1 MSLKSHHDLTL
12 DIVGREISGRP
23 VPGRPRR
30 PAGPYLLGLPAL
42 LLSCVL
48 LVPIAC
54 TVVAAFKQPDGSF
67 GLKNFAVMG
76 DPAALIAVGNSL
88 AWIAVALGL
97 LVVGFLLALV
107 SYRLPGLWTFLQP
120 ALVIPFAVSV
130 LVSGATFR
138 LIFDSTP
145 ERGTV
150 TAVWTRLFGSSPVW
164 LGPGLFWLVLVS
176 AFGWTW
182 LGYVVSLFRAGL
194 DAIPDDVSRAVAAE
208 GVTGWRRLLVLE
220 LPLLRPIAGVVTLT
234 LVVAAVRVFDL
245 VLIVVPGPM
254 QRNADVLGLNWW
266 RATDAGEP
274 AGRTAALGVVLFA
287 IVALVAVV
295 GVRGLRRRR
304 WAVPA
309 RVVRPTAAVARA
321 KPSRRVRRVGWTV
334 GFAVGLFWIL
344 PAVVL
349 LATALHSPR
358 EAGLH
363 GWWSRHGLG
372 FDSFAAAANAGLLRA
387 LLSTVLIAAV
397 ATTVLMV
404 IAVPTAYLVAWGG
417 LPHWLGRVVSSSF
430 VVLAVTP
437 VQMYAA
443 PLGDAISAAGLA
455 GSRIALALIHAAA
468 GLPFAVL
475 LLRSAFA
482 SAPPVLV
489 AEALQGPARQSA
501 VLATVQRTYRPALVA
516 VAVLEFALVW
526 NDFIV
531 GFLISGAGTTPLSLV
546 LWGEARQFSASGGT
560 VAAAAVVASVVPV
573 VLLLSFWQK
582 VVHGLTVGSKP

>member
-1 MSLKSHHDLTL
+1 MGLQSNGLTL
-12 DIVGREISGRP
+12 EIVGREISGRP
-23 VPGRPRR
+23 VPGKPRR
-30 PAGPYLLGLPAL
+30 PSGPYLLGLPAL
-42 LLSCVL
+42 LLSSL
-48 LVPIAC
+48 LLIPIAV
-54 TVVAAFKQPDGSF
+54 TVVAAFRRPDGSF
-67 GLKNFAVMG
+67 GLGNFAVMG
-76 DPAALIAVGNSL
+76 DPAALHAVGNSL
-88 AWIAVALGL
+88 AWIAVALAL
-97 LVVGFLLALV
+97 VVVGFLLALV
-107 SYRLPGLWTFLQP
+107 SYRLPGLTTFLQP

-130 LVSGATFR
+130 LVSGVTFR
-138 LIFDSTP
+138 LIYDATP

-150 TAVWTRLFGSSPVW
+150 TAVWTELFGSSPVW

-194 DAIPDDVSRAVAAE
+194 DAIPDDVSRTVAAE
-208 GVTGWRRLLVLE
+208 GVTGWRRLLALE
-220 LPLLRPIAGVVTLT
+220 LPLLRPITGVVTLT
-234 LVVAAVRVFDL
+234 LVIAAVRVFDL

-254 QRNADVLGLNWW
+254 QRDADVLGLNWW
-266 RATDAGEP
+266 RATSTGEP

-287 IVALVAVV
+287 IVAAVAVT

-304 WAVPA
+304 WAMPVS
-309 RVVRPTAAVARA
+309 VVRPSLARSR
-321 KPSRRVRRVGWTV
+321 PSRRVRRIGWTV
-334 GFAVGLFWIL
+334 GFAVSLFWIL

-349 LATALHSPR
+349 VATALHSPR
-358 EAGLH
+358 EAGLR
-363 GWWSRHGLG
+363 GWWSLDGIG
-372 FDSFAAAANAGLLRA
+372 FDSFAAAVNAGLLRA
-387 LLSTVLIAAV
+387 LLSTLLISAV
-397 ATTVLMV
+397 ATLVLLV

-417 LPHWLGRVVSSSF
+417 LPHWLGRVVTSSF

-443 PLGDAISAAGLA
+443 PLRDAIGTAGLA
-455 GSRIALALIHAAA
+455 GSRVALALVHAAA

-531 GFLISGAGTTPLSLV
+531 GFLISGPGTTPLSLV
-546 LWGEARQFSASGGT
+546 LWGEARQFSASSGT

-573 VLLLSFWQK
+573 VLLLTFWQT
-582 VVHGLTVGSKP
+582 VVRGLTVGSKP

>member
-1 MSLKSHHDLTL
+1 MGLQSNGLSLE
-12 DIVGREISGRP
+12 IVGREISGRP
-23 VPGRPRR
+23 VPGKPRR

-42 LLSCVL
+42 LLSSLL
-48 LVPIAC
+48 LVPIAV
-54 TVVAAFKQPDGSF
+54 TVVQAFRTRDGSF
-67 GLKNFAVMG
+67 GLGNFAVMG
-76 DPAALIAVGNSL
+76 DPAALHAVGNSL

-97 LVVGFLLALV
+97 VVVGFLLAVV
-107 SYRLPGLWTFLQP
+107 SYRLPAVSSFLQP

-130 LVSGATFR
+130 LVSGVTFR
-138 LIFDSTP
+138 LIFDPTP

-150 TAVWTRLFGSSPVW
+150 TAVWTALFGSSPVW
-164 LGPGLFWLVLVS
+164 LGPGLVWLVLVS

-194 DAIPDDVSRAVAAE
+194 DAIPDDVSRTVAAE
-208 GVTGWRRLLVLE
+208 GVTGWRRLLALE
-220 LPLLRPIAGVVTLT
+220 LPMLRPITGVVTLT
-234 LVVAAVRVFDL
+234 LVIAAVRVFDL

-254 QRNADVLGLNWW
+254 QREADVLGLNWW
-266 RATDAGEP
+266 RATSAGDDP
-274 AGRTAALGVVLFA
+274 GRTAALGVVLFA
-287 IVALVAVV
+287 IVAAVAVI

-304 WAVPA
+304 WAMPVAVVPPDPSLRRPRPSKRA
-309 RVVRPTAAVARA
+309 RRI
-321 KPSRRVRRVGWTV
+321 GWTV
-334 GFAVGLFWIL
+334 GFAVGLVWIL

-349 LATALHSPR
+349 VATALHSPR
-358 EAGLH
+358 EAGLG
-363 GWWSRHGLG
+363 GWWSASGLG
-372 FDSFAAAANAGLLRA
+372 FSSFATAANAELFRA
-387 LLSTVLIAAV
+387 VLSTLLISFV
-397 ATTVLMV
+397 ATAVLLV

-417 LPHWLGRVVSSSF
+417 LPTWLGRLVTSAF

-443 PLGDAISAAGLA
+443 PLRDAIDTAGLT

-531 GFLISGAGTTPLSLV
+531 GFLISGAGTTPWSLV

-560 VAAAAVVASVVPV
+560 VAAAAVLASVVPA
-573 VLLLSFWQK
+573 VLLLSFWRT
-582 VVHGLTVGSKP
+582 VVRGLTIGSRR

>member
-1 MSLKSHHDLTL
+1 MGLQSNGLTL
-12 DIVGREISGRP
+12 EVVGREISGRP
-23 VPGRPRR
+23 VPGKPRR
-30 PAGPYLLGLPAL
+30 PASPYLLGLPAL
-42 LLSCVL
+42 LLSSL
-48 LVPIAC
+48 LLIPIGA
-54 TVVAAFKQPDGSF
+54 TVVAAFRRPDGSF
-67 GLKNFAVMG
+67 GLGNFAVMG
-76 DPAALIAVGNSL
+76 DPAALHAVGNSL
-88 AWIAVALGL
+88 AWIGVALGL
-97 LVVGFLLALV
+97 VAVGFLLALV
-107 SYRLPGLWTFLQP
+107 SYRLPGLSTFLQP

-138 LIFDSTP
+138 LIYDSSP
-145 ERGTV
+145 ERGSV
-150 TAVWTRLFGSSPVW
+150 TAVATRLFGSSPVW

-194 DAIPDDVSRAVAAE
+194 DAIPDDVSRTVAAE
-208 GVTGWRRLLVLE
+208 GVTGWRLLFALE
-220 LPLLRPIAGVVTLT
+220 LPLLRPITGVVTLT
-234 LVVAAVRVFDL
+234 LVIAAVRVFDL
-245 VLIVVPGPM
+245 ILIVVPGPM
-254 QRNADVLGLNWW
+254 QRDADVLGLNWW
-266 RATDAGEP
+266 RATSTGEP

-287 IVALVAVV
+287 IVAAVAVI

-304 WAVPA
+304 WAMPVA
-309 RVVRPTAAVARA
+309 VVKPDPSLGRS
-321 KPSRRVRRVGWTV
+321 KPSRRVRRIGWTV

-349 LATALHSPR
+349 VATALHSPR

-363 GWWSRHGLG
+363 GWWSTAGLG
-372 FDSFAAAANAGLLRA
+372 LDSFAAAANAGLLRA
-387 LLSTVLIAAV
+387 LLSTVLISAV
-397 ATTVLMV
+397 ATIVLLV

-417 LPHWLGRVVSSSF
+417 LPQWLGRVVTSAF

-443 PLGDAISAAGLA
+443 PLRDAISAAGLA
-455 GSRIALALIHAAA
+455 GSRVALALVHAAA

-516 VAVLEFALVW
+516 VAVLEFVLVW

-531 GFLISGAGTTPLSLV
+531 GFLISGSGTTPLSLV
-546 LWGEARQFSASGGT
+546 LWGEARQFASSSGT

-573 VLLLSFWQK
+573 VLLLSFWPT
-582 VVHGLTVGSKP
+582 VVRGLTVGSKP

>member
-1 MSLKSHHDLTL
+1 MGLQSNGLSLE
-12 DIVGREISGRP
+12 IVGREISGRP
-23 VPGRPRR
+23 VPGKPRR
-30 PAGPYLLGLPAL
+30 PLGPYLLGLPAL
-42 LLSCVL
+42 LLSCLL
-48 LVPIAC
+48 LVPIGV
-54 TVVAAFKQPDGSF
+54 TVVAAFRRPDGSF
-67 GLKNFAVMG
+67 GLGNFAVMG
-76 DPAALIAVGNSL
+76 DPAALHAVTNSL
-88 AWIAVALGL
+88 AWIAVALAL
-97 LVVGFLLALV
+97 VVVGFLLALV
-107 SYRLPGLWTFLQP
+107 SYRLPGLSTFLQP

-130 LVSGATFR
+130 LVSGVTFR
-138 LIFDSTP
+138 LIFDATP

-150 TAVWTRLFGSSPVW
+150 TAVWTELFGSSPVW

-194 DAIPDDVSRAVAAE
+194 DAIPDDVSRTVAAE
-208 GVTGWRRLLVLE
+208 GVTGWRRLRALE
-220 LPLLRPIAGVVTLT
+220 LPLLRPITGVVTLT
-234 LVVAAVRVFDL
+234 LVIAAVRVFDL

-254 QRNADVLGLNWW
+254 QGDADVLGLNWW
-266 RATDAGEP
+266 RATGTGEP

-287 IVALVAVV
+287 IVAAVAVI

-304 WAVPA
+304 WAMPV
-309 RVVRPTAAVARA
+309 RVVRADPSVGRSR
-321 KPSRRVRRVGWTV
+321 PSRRVRRIGWTV

-349 LATALHSPR
+349 VATALHSPR
-358 EAGLH
+358 EAGLR
-363 GWWSRHGLG
+363 GWWSVEGLG
-372 FDSFAAAANAGLLRA
+372 FESFAAAANAGLLRA
-387 LLSTVLIAAV
+387 LLSTVLISTIATAV
-397 ATTVLMV
+397 LLV

-417 LPHWLGRVVSSSF
+417 LPQWLGRVVTSSF

-443 PLGDAISAAGLA
+443 PLRDAIGTAGLA
-455 GSRIALALIHAAA
+455 GSRVALALVHAAA

-501 VLATVQRTYRPALVA
+501 VLATVQRAYRPALVA
-516 VAVLEFALVW
+516 VAVLEFSLVW

-531 GFLISGAGTTPLSLV
+531 GFLISGPGTTPLSLV
-546 LWGEARQFSASGGT
+546 LWGEARQFSAASGT
-560 VAAAAVVASVVPV
+560 VAAAAVVASVVPA
-573 VLLLSFWQK
+573 VLLVSFWPT
-582 VVHGLTVGSKP
+582 VVRGLTVGSKP

>member
-1 MSLKSHHDLTL
+1 MGLQSNGLSLE
-12 DIVGREISGRP
+12 IVGREISGRP
-23 VPGRPRR
+23 VPGKPRR
-30 PAGPYLLGLPAL
+30 PASPYLLGLPAL
-42 LLSCVL
+42 LLSSL
-48 LVPIAC
+48 LLIPIAV
-54 TVVAAFKQPDGSF
+54 TVVAAFRRPDGSF
-67 GLKNFAVMG
+67 GLANFAVMG
-76 DPAALIAVGNSL
+76 DPAALHAVGNSL

-97 LVVGFLLALV
+97 VVVGFLLALV
-107 SYRLPGLWTFLQP
+107 SYRLPGLSTFLQP
-120 ALVIPFAVSV
+120 ALVLPFAVSV

-138 LIFDSTP
+138 LIYDATP

-194 DAIPDDVSRAVAAE
+194 DAIPDDVSRTVTAE
-208 GVTGWRRLLVLE
+208 GVTGWRRLLALE
-220 LPLLRPIAGVVTLT
+220 LPLLRPITGVITLT
-234 LVVAAVRVFDL
+234 LVIAAVRVFDL
-245 VLIVVPGPM
+245 ILIVVPGPM
-254 QRNADVLGLNWW
+254 QRDADVLGLNWW
-266 RATDAGEP
+266 RATSTGEP

-287 IVALVAVV
+287 VVAAVAVI

-304 WAVPA
+304 WAMPVS
-309 RVVRPTAAVARA
+309 VVRPDPALGRSR
-321 KPSRRVRRVGWTV
+321 PSRRVRRIGWTV

-349 LATALHSPR
+349 VATALHSPR
-358 EAGLH
+358 EAGLR
-363 GWWSRHGLG
+363 GWWSVHGLG
-372 FDSFAAAANAGLLRA
+372 LDSFIDAANAGLLRA
-387 LLSTVLIAAV
+387 LLSTVLISSV
-397 ATTVLMV
+397 ATIVLLV

-417 LPHWLGRVVSSSF
+417 LPHWLGRVVTSAF

-443 PLGDAISAAGLA
+443 PLRDAISTAGLA
-455 GSRIALALIHAAA
+455 GSRIALALVHAAA

-546 LWGEARQFSASGGT
+546 LWGEARQFSSSSGT

-573 VLLLSFWQK
+573 VLLLSFWQT
-582 VVHGLTVGSKP
+582 VVRGLTVGSKP

>member
-1 MSLKSHHDLTL
+1 MGLQSNGLSLE
-12 DIVGREISGRP
+12 IVGREISGRP
-23 VPGRPRR
+23 VPGKPRR

-42 LLSCVL
+42 LLSSVL
-48 LVPIAC
+48 LVPIAV
-54 TVVAAFKQPDGSF
+54 TVVQAFRTRDGSF
-67 GLKNFAVMG
+67 GLGNFAVMS
-76 DPAALIAVGNSL
+76 DPAALHAVGNSL

-97 LVVGFLLALV
+97 VAVGFLLALV
-107 SYRLPGLWTFLQP
+107 SYRLPGVSSFLQP
-120 ALVIPFAVSV
+120 ALVIPFAVSI
-130 LVSGATFR
+130 LVSGVTFR
-138 LIFDSTP
+138 LIFDPTP

-150 TAVWTRLFGSSPVW
+150 TAVWTSLFGSSPTW
-164 LGPGLFWLVLVS
+164 LGPGLVWLVLVS

-194 DAIPDDVSRAVAAE
+194 DAIPDDVSRTVAAE
-208 GVTGWRRLLVLE
+208 GVTGWRRLLALE
-220 LPLLRPIAGVVTLT
+220 LPMLRPITGVVTLT
-234 LVVAAVRVFDL
+234 LVIAAVRVFDL

-254 QRNADVLGLNWW
+254 QREADVLGLNWW
-266 RATDAGEP
+266 RATSAGDDP
-274 AGRTAALGVVLFA
+274 GRTAALGVVLFA
-287 IVALVAVV
+287 IVAAVAVI

-304 WAVPA
+304 WAMPVAVVPPDPSL
-309 RVVRPTAAVARA
+309 RRPR
-321 KPSRRVRRVGWTV
+321 PSKRVRRIGWTV
-334 GFAVGLFWIL
+334 GFAVGLVWIL

-349 LATALHSPR
+349 VATALHSPR
-358 EAGLH
+358 EAGLR
-363 GWWSRHGLG
+363 GWWSTSGLG
-372 FDSFAAAANAGLLRA
+372 FSSFSAAANAGLFRA
-387 LLSTVLIAAV
+387 VLSTLLISFIATAVL
-397 ATTVLMV
+397 LV

-417 LPHWLGRVVSSSF
+417 LPTWLGRVVTSAF

-443 PLGDAISAAGLA
+443 PLRDAIDAAGLA

-531 GFLISGAGTTPLSLV
+531 GFLISGAGTTPWSLV

-560 VAAAAVVASVVPV
+560 VAAAAVVASVVPA
-573 VLLLSFWQK
+573 VLLLSFWRT
-582 VVHGLTVGSKP
+582 VVRGLTIGSRP

>member
-1 MSLKSHHDLTL
+1 MGLQSNGLSLE
-12 DIVGREISGRP
+12 IVGREISGRP
-23 VPGRPRR
+23 VPGKPRR
-30 PAGPYLLGLPAL
+30 AAGPYLLGLPAL
-42 LLSCVL
+42 LLSSL
-48 LVPIAC
+48 LLIPIAV
-54 TVVAAFKQPDGSF
+54 TVVAAFREPGGSF
-67 GLKNFAVMG
+67 GFGNFAVMS
-76 DPAALIAVGNSL
+76 DPAALHAVGNSL

-97 LVVGFLLALV
+97 VVVGLLLALI
-107 SYRLPGLWTFLQP
+107 SYRLPGLSTFLQP

-130 LVSGATFR
+130 LASGATFR
-138 LIFDSTP
+138 LIFDPTP

-150 TAVWTRLFGSSPVW
+150 TAVWTKLFGSSPVW

-194 DAIPDDVSRAVAAE
+194 DAIPHDVSRAIAAE
-208 GVTGWRRLLVLE
+208 GVTGWRRVLALE
-220 LPLLRPIAGVVTLT
+220 LPLLRPITGVVTLT
-234 LVVAAVRVFDL
+234 LVIAAVRVFDL

-254 QRNADVLGLNWW
+254 QRDADILGLHWW
-266 RATDAGEP
+266 RATAAGE
-274 AGRTAALGVVLFA
+274 AEGRTAALGVVLFA
-287 IVALVAVV
+287 VVSAVAVI

-304 WAVPA
+304 WAVPVSVLRKDA
-309 RVVRPTAAVARA
+309 TLGRP
-321 KPSRRVRRVGWTV
+321 KLSRRARRIGWTA
-334 GFAVGLFWIL
+334 GFVVGLFWVL

-349 LATALHSPR
+349 VATALHSPR
-358 EAGLH
+358 EAGLG
-363 GWWSRHGLG
+363 GWWSLRGIGL
-372 FDSFAAAANAGLLRA
+372 DSFAAAANAGLLRA
-387 LLSTVLIAAV
+387 LLSTVLISSV
-397 ATTVLMV
+397 ATIVLLV

-417 LPHWLGRVVSSSF
+417 LPHWLGRVVTSAF

-443 PLGDAISAAGLA
+443 PLRDAINTAGLA
-455 GSRIALALIHAAA
+455 GSRITLALVHAAA

-482 SAPPVLV
+482 SAPPALV

-573 VLLLSFWQK
+573 VLLLSFWQT
-582 VVHGLTVGSKP
+582 VVRGLTVGSKP

>member
-1 MSLKSHHDLTL
+1 MGLQSNGLSLEV
-12 DIVGREISGRP
+12 VGREVSGRP
-23 VPGRPRR
+23 VPGKPRR

-42 LLSCVL
+42 LLSCLL
-48 LVPIAC
+48 LVPIGV
-54 TVVAAFKQPDGSF
+54 TVVAAFRTPDGF
-67 GLKNFAVMG
+67 GFGNFAVMG
-76 DPAALIAVGNSL
+76 DPGALRAVGNSL
-88 AWIAVALGL
+88 LWVLVAFGL
-97 LVVGFLLALV
+97 VVVGFLLALL
-107 SYRLPGLWTFLQP
+107 SYRLPAVTSFLQP

-138 LIFDSTP
+138 LIFDATP

-150 TAVWTRLFGSSPVW
+150 TAVWTQLFGSSPVW

-194 DAIPDDVSRAVAAE
+194 DAIPDDVSRTLAAE
-208 GVTGWRRLLVLE
+208 GVSGWRRLSMLE
-220 LPLLRPIAGVVTLT
+220 IPLLRPITGVVTLT
-234 LVVAAVRVFDL
+234 LVIAAVRVFDL

-254 QRNADVLGLNWW
+254 QRSADVLGLNWW
-266 RATDAGEP
+266 RATTTGADP
-274 AGRTAALGVVLFA
+274 GRTAALGVVLFA
-287 IVALVAVV
+287 IVAAVGV
-295 GVRGLRRRR
+295 IGVRGLRRRR
-304 WAVPA
+304 WAMPVAVVPPDA
-309 RVVRPTAAVARA
+309 SVGRP
-321 KPSRRVRRVGWTV
+321 KPSKRVRRIGWIV
-334 GFAVGLFWIL
+334 GFAVSLVWIL

-349 LATALHSPR
+349 VATALHSPR
-358 EAGLH
+358 EAGLR
-363 GWWSRHGLG
+363 GWWSLSGLG
-372 FDSFAAAANAGLLRA
+372 FSSFAAAANVGLFRA
-387 LLSTVLIAAV
+387 LLSTVLIAGAATAV
-397 ATTVLMV
+397 LLV

-417 LPHWLGRVVSSSF
+417 LPQWLGRVVTSVF

-443 PLGDAISAAGLA
+443 PLRDAIGAAGLA
-455 GSRIALALIHAAA
+455 GSRLALALVHAAA

-482 SAPPVLV
+482 SAPPALV
-489 AEALQGPARQSA
+489 SEALQGPARQSA

-531 GFLISGAGTTPLSLV
+531 GFLISGPGTTPLSLV
-546 LWGEARQFSASGGT
+546 LWGEARQFSSSSGT

-573 VLLLSFWQK
+573 VLMLSFWQT
-582 VVHGLTVGSKP
+582 VVRGLTVGSRP

>member
-1 MSLKSHHDLTL
+1 MGLRSNGLSLE
-12 DIVGREISGRP
+12 IVGREISGRP
-23 VPGRPRR
+23 VPGKPRR

-42 LLSCVL
+42 LLSSLL
-48 LVPIAC
+48 LVPIAV
-54 TVVAAFKQPDGSF
+54 TVVAAFRTPDGSF
-67 GLKNFAVMG
+67 GFGNFAVMG
-76 DPAALIAVGNSL
+76 DRAALHAVGNSL
-88 AWIAVALGL
+88 AWVGVAFALV
-97 LVVGFLLALV
+97 VVGFLLALL
-107 SYRLPGLWTFLQP
+107 SYRLPGVMSFLQP

-138 LIFDSTP
+138 LIFDPAPEHGTLAAVSTK
-145 ERGTV
+145 
-150 TAVWTRLFGSSPVW
+150 LFGSSPVW

-194 DAIPDDVSRAVAAE
+194 DAIPDDVSRTIAAE
-208 GVTGWRRLLVLE
+208 GVTGWRRLRALE
-220 LPLLRPIAGVVTLT
+220 LPMLRPITGVVTLT

-254 QRNADVLGLNWW
+254 QRDADVLGLNWW
-266 RATDAGEP
+266 RATSAGDNT
-274 AGRTAALGVVLFA
+274 GRTAALGVVLFA
-287 IVALVAVV
+287 IVAAVAVI

-304 WAVPA
+304 WAMPVS
-309 RVVRPTAAVARA
+309 VVAPDPSLRRR
-321 KPSRRVRRVGWTV
+321 KPSRRVRRTGWVV
-334 GFAVGLFWIL
+334 GFLVALFWTL
-344 PAVVL
+344 PAVILV
-349 LATALHSPR
+349 ATAFHSPR
-358 EAGLH
+358 QAGLR
-363 GWWSRHGLG
+363 GWWSADGLG
-372 FDSFAAAANAGLLRA
+372 FSSFSAAANVGLLRA
-387 LLSTVLIAAV
+387 LLSTLLIAAI
-397 ATTVLMV
+397 ATAVLLV

-417 LPHWLGRVVSSSF
+417 LPTWLGRVVMSAF

-443 PLGDAISAAGLA
+443 PLRDAMGAAGLA
-455 GSRIALALIHAAA
+455 GSRVALALVHAAA

-482 SAPPVLV
+482 SAPPALV

-546 LWGEARQFSASGGT
+546 LWGEARQFSTSAGT

-573 VLLLSFWQK
+573 VLLLSFWQT
-582 VVHGLTVGSKP
+582 VVRGLTVGSKP

>member
-1 MSLKSHHDLTL
+1 MGLQTNGLSLEV
-12 DIVGREISGRP
+12 VGREVSGRP

-42 LLSCVL
+42 LLSCLL
-48 LVPIAC
+48 LVPIGV
-54 TVVAAFKQPDGSF
+54 TVVAAFRTPDGF
-67 GLKNFAVMG
+67 GFGNFAVMG
-76 DPAALIAVGNSL
+76 DPGALRAVGNSL
-88 AWIAVALGL
+88 LWVLVAFGIV
-97 LVVGFLLALV
+97 VVGFVLALL
-107 SYRLPGLWTFLQP
+107 SHRLPALTTFLQP

-138 LIFDSTP
+138 LIFDPTP

-150 TAVWTRLFGSSPVW
+150 TAVWTRLFGTSPVW

-194 DAIPDDVSRAVAAE
+194 EAIPDDVARTVAAE
-208 GVTGWRRLLVLE
+208 GLTGWRRLRVLE
-220 LPLLRPIAGVVTLT
+220 VPLLRPISGVVTLT
-234 LVVAAVRVFDL
+234 LVIAAVRVFDL
-245 VLIVVPGPM
+245 VLIVVPGSM
-254 QRNADVLGLNWW
+254 QRSAGVLGLHWW
-266 RATDAGEP
+266 RETTTGDDS
-274 AGRTAALGVVLFA
+274 GRTAALGVVLFA
-287 IVALVAVV
+287 IVAAVGV
-295 GVRGLRRRR
+295 IGVRGLRRRR
-304 WAVPA
+304 WAMPVTVVPPD
-309 RVVRPTAAVARA
+309 RSVGRP
-321 KPSRRVRRVGWTV
+321 KPSRRVRRIGWVV
-334 GFAVGLFWIL
+334 GFVVSLAWIF

-349 LATALHSPR
+349 VATALHSPQ

-363 GWWSRHGLG
+363 GWWSLSGLG
-372 FDSFAAAANAGLLRA
+372 FSSFGAAANVGLFRA
-387 LLSTVLIAAV
+387 LLSTLLIAGAATAV
-397 ATTVLMV
+397 LLV

-417 LPHWLGRVVSSSF
+417 LPQWLGRAVMSVF

-443 PLGDAISAAGLA
+443 PLRDAIGTAGLA
-455 GSRIALALIHAAA
+455 GSRIALALVHAAA

-482 SAPPVLV
+482 SAPPALV
-489 AEALQGPARQSA
+489 SEALQGPARQST
-501 VLATVQRTYRPALVA
+501 VLATVQRTYRPALIA

-531 GFLISGAGTTPLSLV
+531 GFLISGPGTTPLSLV
-546 LWGEARQFSASGGT
+546 LWGEARQFSASSGT

-573 VLLLSFWQK
+573 VLMLSFWQT
-582 VVHGLTVGSKP
+582 VVRGLTVGNKP

>member
-1 MSLKSHHDLTL
+1 
-12 DIVGREISGRP
+12 
-23 VPGRPRR
+23 
-30 PAGPYLLGLPAL
+30 
-42 LLSCVL
+42 
-48 LVPIAC
+48 
-54 TVVAAFKQPDGSF
+54 
-67 GLKNFAVMG
+67 
-76 DPAALIAVGNSL
+76 
-88 AWIAVALGL
+88 
-97 LVVGFLLALV
+97 
-107 SYRLPGLWTFLQP
+107 
-120 ALVIPFAVSV
+120 V

-138 LIFDSTP
+138 LLFDPTP

-194 DAIPDDVSRAVAAE
+194 DAIPDDVTRTITAE
-208 GVTGWRRLLVLE
+208 GVRGWRRLRALE
-220 LPLLRPIAGVVTLT
+220 IPLLRPITGVVTLT
-234 LVVAAVRVFDL
+234 LVIAAVRVFDL
-245 VLIVVPGPM
+245 VLIVVPGSM
-254 QRNADVLGLNWW
+254 QRSADVLGLNWW
-266 RATDAGEP
+266 RATTTGGD

-287 IVALVAVV
+287 IVAAVGLI

-304 WAVPA
+304 WAMPVT
-309 RVVRPTAAVARA
+309 VVRPDASLGRP
-321 KPSRRVRRVGWTV
+321 KPTRRVRRLGWFT
-334 GFAVGLFWIL
+334 GFAVALVWIF

-349 LATALHSPR
+349 VATALHSPR
-358 EAGLH
+358 EAGLR
-363 GWWSRHGLG
+363 GWWSSSGLG
-372 FDSFAAAANAGLLRA
+372 FSSFGAAANVGLFRA
-387 LLSTVLIAAV
+387 LLSTLVIATAATAVL
-397 ATTVLMV
+397 LV

-417 LPHWLGRVVSSSF
+417 LPTRLGRIAMGVF

-443 PLGDAISAAGLA
+443 PLRDAIDTAGLA
-455 GSRIALALIHAAA
+455 GSRVALALVHAAA

-482 SAPPVLV
+482 SAPPALV
-489 AEALQGPARQSA
+489 SEALQGPARQSA

-531 GFLISGAGTTPLSLV
+531 GFLISGPGTTPLSLV
-546 LWGEARQFSASGGT
+546 LWGEARQFSTSSGP

-573 VLLLSFWQK
+573 VLMLSFWRT
-582 VVHGLTVGSKP
+582 VVRGLTTGSRP

>member
-1 MSLKSHHDLTL
+1 MGLQTNGLSLE
-12 DIVGREISGRP
+12 IVGREISGRP
-23 VPGRPRR
+23 VPGKPRR

-42 LLSCVL
+42 LLSSL
-48 LVPIAC
+48 LLIPVGI
-54 TVVAAFKQPDGSF
+54 TVVAAFRLPDGSF
-67 GLKNFAVMG
+67 GLGNFAVMG
-76 DPAALIAVGNSL
+76 DPDALHAVGNSV
-88 AWIAVALGL
+88 AWIGVALGL
-97 LVVGFLLALV
+97 VVVGFLLAVV
-107 SYRLPGLWTFLQP
+107 SYRLPGVSSFLQP
-120 ALVIPFAVSV
+120 ALVFPFAVSV

-138 LIFDSTP
+138 LIFDPAP

-150 TAVWTRLFGSSPVW
+150 TAVSTALFGSSPVW

-194 DAIPDDVSRAVAAE
+194 DAIPDDVSRTVAAE
-208 GVTGWRRLLVLE
+208 GLTGLRRLRMLE
-220 LPLLRPIAGVVTLT
+220 LPLLRPITGVVTLT
-234 LVVAAVRVFDL
+234 LVIAAVRVFDL

-266 RATDAGEP
+266 RATSTGGDP
-274 AGRTAALGVVLFA
+274 GRAAALGVVLFA
-287 IVALVAVV
+287 IVAAVAVI

-304 WAVPA
+304 WAMPVS
-309 RVVRPTAAVARA
+309 VVGADRSVRRPR
-321 KPSRRVRRVGWTV
+321 PSSRSRRIGWTV
-334 GFAVGLFWIL
+334 GFAVGLVWVL
-344 PAVVL
+344 PAIVL
-349 LATALHSPR
+349 VATA
-358 EAGLH
+358 
-363 GWWSRHGLG
+363 GLG
-372 FDSFAAAANAGLLRA
+372 LESFTDAANAGLFRA
-387 LLSTVLIAAV
+387 LLSTLLIASI
-397 ATTVLMV
+397 ATVVVLV

-417 LPHWLGRVVSSSF
+417 LPTWLGRVVTSAF

-443 PLGDAISAAGLA
+443 PLRDAIGAAGLA
-455 GSRIALALIHAAA
+455 GSRIALGLIHAAA

-531 GFLISGAGTTPLSLV
+531 GFLISGSGTTPLSLV
-546 LWGEARQFSASGGT
+546 LWGEARQFSASSGT

-573 VLLLSFWQK
+573 VLLLTFWRT
-582 VVHGLTVGSKP
+582 VVRGLTVGGRR

>member
-1 MSLKSHHDLTL
+1 MGLQTNGLTL
-12 DIVGREISGRP
+12 EIVGREISGRP
-23 VPGRPRR
+23 VPGKPRR

-42 LLSCVL
+42 LLSSL
-48 LVPIAC
+48 LLIPVGV
-54 TVVAAFKQPDGSF
+54 TVVAAFRLPDGSF
-67 GLKNFAVMG
+67 GFGNFAVMG
-76 DPAALIAVGNSL
+76 DPEALHAVGNSL
-88 AWIAVALGL
+88 AWVGVALGL
-97 LVVGFLLALV
+97 VVVGFLLAVV
-107 SYRLPGLWTFLQP
+107 SYRLPGVSSFLQP

-138 LIFDSTP
+138 LIFDPAP

-150 TAVWTRLFGSSPVW
+150 TAVSTALFGSSPVW

-194 DAIPDDVSRAVAAE
+194 DAIPDDVSRTIAAE
-208 GVTGWRRLLVLE
+208 GVTGLRRLRMLE
-220 LPLLRPIAGVVTLT
+220 LPLLRPITGVVTLT
-234 LVVAAVRVFDL
+234 LVIAAVRVFDL

-266 RATDAGEP
+266 RATSTGSDP
-274 AGRTAALGVVLFA
+274 GRAAALGMVLFA
-287 IVALVAVV
+287 IVAAVAVI

-304 WAVPA
+304 WAMPVS
-309 RVVRPTAAVARA
+309 VVGADRSLRKPR
-321 KPSRRVRRVGWTV
+321 PSRRSRRIGWTI
-334 GFAVGLFWIL
+334 GFAVGLFWVL
-344 PAVVL
+344 PAIILV
-349 LATALHSPR
+349 ATAFHSPR
-358 EAGLH
+358 EAGLR
-363 GWWSRHGLG
+363 GWWSTAGLG
-372 FDSFAAAANAGLLRA
+372 FESFRAAANAGLFRA
-387 LLSTVLIAAV
+387 LLSTLLIASI
-397 ATTVLMV
+397 ATVVVLV

-417 LPHWLGRVVSSSF
+417 LPTWLGRVVTSAF

-443 PLGDAISAAGLA
+443 PLRDAIGAAGLA
-455 GSRIALALIHAAA
+455 GSRIALGLIHAAA

-531 GFLISGAGTTPLSLV
+531 GFLISGPGTTPLSLV
-546 LWGEARQFSASGGT
+546 LWGEARQFSASSGT

-573 VLLLSFWQK
+573 VLLLTFWRT
-582 VVHGLTVGSKP
+582 VVRGFTVGGRR

>member
-1 MSLKSHHDLTL
+1 MSLRTNGLSLE
-12 DIVGREISGRP
+12 IVGREISGRP
-23 VPGRPRR
+23 VPGKPRR

-42 LLSCVL
+42 LLTSL
-48 LVPIAC
+48 LLIPIGF
-54 TVVAAFKQPDGSF
+54 TVVAALKNPDGSF
-67 GLKNFAVMG
+67 GLGNFAVMS
-76 DPAALIAVGNSL
+76 DPAALRAVGNSL
-88 AWIAVALGL
+88 AWIGVALGF
-97 LVVGFLLALV
+97 VVLGFLLALV

-130 LVSGATFR
+130 LVSGVTFR
-138 LIFDSTP
+138 LIFDVTP

-150 TAVWTRLFGSSPVW
+150 TAVWTQLFGSSPVW

-194 DAIPDDVSRAVAAE
+194 DAIPDDVSRTLAAE
-208 GVTGWRRLLVLE
+208 GVTGWRRLLALE
-220 LPLLRPIAGVVTLT
+220 LPLLRPITGVVTLT
-234 LVVAAVRVFDL
+234 LVIAAVRVFDL
-245 VLIVVPGPM
+245 VLIVVPGSM
-254 QRNADVLGLNWW
+254 QRDADVLGLNWW
-266 RATDAGEP
+266 RATTAGEP
-274 AGRTAALGVVLFA
+274 DGRTAALGVVLFA
-287 IVALVAVV
+287 VVAAVAVI
-295 GVRGLRRRR
+295 GVRGLGRRR
-304 WAVPA
+304 WAVPVS
-309 RVVRPTAAVARA
+309 VVRPDPALSRSR
-321 KPSRRVRRVGWTV
+321 PSRRVRRIGWTA
-334 GFAVGLFWIL
+334 GFAVGLIWVL
-344 PAVVL
+344 PAVIL

-363 GWWSRHGLG
+363 GWWSLKGLG
-372 FDSFAAAANAGLLRA
+372 LDSFTDAANAGLLRA
-387 LLSTVLIAAV
+387 LLSTVLIAGV
-397 ATTVLMV
+397 ATTVLLV

-417 LPHWLGRVVSSSF
+417 LPHWLGRLVTSLF

-443 PLGDAISAAGLA
+443 PLRDAMSAAGLA
-455 GSRIALALIHAAA
+455 GSRVSLGLVHAAA

-482 SAPPVLV
+482 SAPPQLV

-546 LWGEARQFSASGGT
+546 LWGEARQFSSSSGT

-573 VLLLSFWQK
+573 VLLLTFWQK
-582 VVHGLTVGSKP
+582 VVRGLTVGSKP

>member
-1 MSLKSHHDLTL
+1 MGLQSNGLTL
-12 DIVGREISGRP
+12 EIVGREISGRP
-23 VPGRPRR
+23 VPGKPRR
-30 PAGPYLLGLPAL
+30 PLGPYLLGLPAL
-42 LLSCVL
+42 LLSCLL
-48 LVPIAC
+48 LVPITV
-54 TVVAAFKQPDGSF
+54 TVVAAFKDPDGSF
-67 GLKNFAVMG
+67 GLGNFAVMG
-76 DPAALIAVGNSL
+76 DPAALHAVGNSL
-88 AWIAVALGL
+88 AWIAVALAL
-97 LVVGFLLALV
+97 VVVGFLLALV
-107 SYRLPGLWTFLQP
+107 SYRLPGLSTFLQP

-130 LVSGATFR
+130 LVSGVTFR
-138 LIFDSTP
+138 LIYDATP

-150 TAVWTRLFGSSPVW
+150 TAVWTKLFGSSPVW

-194 DAIPDDVSRAVAAE
+194 DAIPDDVSRTLAAE
-208 GVTGWRRLLVLE
+208 GVTGWRRLLALE
-220 LPLLRPIAGVVTLT
+220 LPLLRPITGVVTLT
-234 LVVAAVRVFDL
+234 LVIAAVRVFDL

-254 QRNADVLGLNWW
+254 QGDADVLGLNWW
-266 RATDAGEP
+266 RATSTGEP
-274 AGRTAALGVVLFA
+274 VGRTAALGVVLFA
-287 IVALVAVV
+287 IVAAVAVI

-304 WAVPA
+304 WAMPVS
-309 RVVRPTAAVARA
+309 VARSSLA
-321 KPSRRVRRVGWTV
+321 RSRPSRRVRRIGWTV
-334 GFAVGLFWIL
+334 GFAVSLFWIL

-349 LATALHSPR
+349 VATALHSPR
-358 EAGLH
+358 EAGLR
-363 GWWSRHGLG
+363 GWWSLDGIGL
-372 FDSFAAAANAGLLRA
+372 DSFTAAVNAGLLRA
-387 LLSTVLIAAV
+387 LLSTLLISAV
-397 ATTVLMV
+397 ATLVLLV

-417 LPHWLGRVVSSSF
+417 LPHWLGRMVTSSF

-443 PLGDAISAAGLA
+443 PLRDAIGTAGLA
-455 GSRIALALIHAAA
+455 GSRVALALVHAAA

-531 GFLISGAGTTPLSLV
+531 GFLISGPGTTPLSLV
-546 LWGEARQFSASGGT
+546 LWGEARQFSASSGT

-573 VLLLSFWQK
+573 VLLLTFWQT
-582 VVHGLTVGSKP
+582 VVRGLTVGSKP